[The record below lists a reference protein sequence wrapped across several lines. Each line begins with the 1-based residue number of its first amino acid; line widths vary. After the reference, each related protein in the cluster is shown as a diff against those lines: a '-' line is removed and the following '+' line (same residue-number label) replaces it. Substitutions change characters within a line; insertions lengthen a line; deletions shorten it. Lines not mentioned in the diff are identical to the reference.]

1 MRPILEHVNVDK
13 KQSVKIRTYTKADQ
27 CSPSGWHIH
36 PEYEM
41 VFVKNGNGVLNIG
54 SQKIPYENGVLVFLA
69 GNIPHTDFG
78 NQDFSDNREV
88 VIQFKKDF
96 ILERLNAFP
105 ELTLLQD
112 FLEKAQDVVVFKDR
126 IKTELT
132 SRFLSFEHQDDAGKL
147 INLLDILQKLSQT
160 KSVGNLMEG
169 VTVPSQKY
177 SDIKRLETVFEY
189 VNAHYAQSITL
200 SDMADKLGL
209 TTNSFSRFFKQMT
222 QRRFVDFLNDFRIQK
237 AAELFK
243 NSDHTVNE
251 VMYQCGFTNASYFT
265 KQFRHYRK
273 MTPTTYLKLLR
284 NG

>member
-1 MRPILEHVNVDK
+1 MKPILEHVNVDK
-13 KQSVKIRTYTKADQ
+13 KQSVKIRTYTAADQ

-41 VFVKNGNGVLNIG
+41 VFIKNGNGVLNIG

-78 NQDFSDNREV
+78 NQDFPNNREV

-96 ILERLNAFP
+96 ISNRLDAFP
-105 ELTLLQD
+105 ELGSIQD
-112 FLEKAQDVVVFKDR
+112 FLEEAKDVMVFEDQ
-126 IKTELT
+126 IKTELA
-132 SRFLSFEHQDDAGKL
+132 SKFLRFEHLDDVGKL
-147 INLLDILQKLSQT
+147 INLLDILRKLSRT
-160 KSVGNLMEG
+160 KSLENLMEG
-169 VTVPSQKY
+169 VTAPSQKH

-189 VNAHYAQSITL
+189 VNTHYAQTITL

-243 NSDHTVNE
+243 NSDDTVNQ
-251 VMYQCGFTNASYFT
+251 VMYQCGFTNPSYFT

-284 NG
+284 NR